1 MERGLLFSWAP
12 RPHRCEQG
20 SHGSGNLL
28 GFFPQAPQAAEN
40 SSARVFPPAEPHL
53 HGRLVRRVAGA
64 IPSPA
69 ANGRGMHPSR
79 PLLVVCPGWRC

>member
-1 MERGLLFSWAP
+1 MERGLLFSERRRA
-12 RPHRCEQG
+12 HRCTRRRPVPG
-20 SHGSGNLL
+20 SLL
-28 GFFPQAPQAAEN
+28 GFFPQTPQAAEN
-40 SSARVFPPAEPHL
+40 SSARALLPAEPHL

-69 ANGRGMHPSR
+69 ANGRGMRPDR